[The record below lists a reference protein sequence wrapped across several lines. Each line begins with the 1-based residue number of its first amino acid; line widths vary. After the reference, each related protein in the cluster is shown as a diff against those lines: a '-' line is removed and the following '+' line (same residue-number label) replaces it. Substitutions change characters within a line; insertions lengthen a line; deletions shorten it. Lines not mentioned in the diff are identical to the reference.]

1 MDGTSCIPPRSQIYD
16 EKGEQIAVMKGY
28 KGGRSQSGTYAE
40 CYICTTY
47 ANRLLHE
54 IHAERLDV
62 VLTE

>member
-1 MDGTSCIPPRSQIYD
+1 
-16 EKGEQIAVMKGY
+16 MKGY